1 MRIDSFAGST
11 APTVNTGLEVI
22 NKLKPGDHVRAQVI
36 ENSGKELTLRF
47 SDGSTV
53 AATAA
58 STVEAAEGE
67 YVNLTYKGTVNE
79 KPAFE
84 LGDKLPQVQGDK
96 ALEELKASVSAL
108 KLPLTQLNLQLAR
121 ALIDKNMPV
130 NAENMA
136 KMLQLTE
143 ANSDLKPAAAAF
155 MTSTKLAVDANNI
168 EKLQNLLA
176 GRLKIGNDLS
186 ELSRLFSPAGN
197 SDSAADINMPALKA
211 IVEKVTAQLLAKG
224 VLTGAAE
231 GDAVAAPKGNSDVKP
246 EAFSQ
251 NKSANTE
258 ILING
263 KSTGQDNPAVNKAMS
278 SEQEVLIK
286 EASEN
291 KSGATRPKMA
301 GDKAGIAAKSEL
313 AGEKAGIRLQ
323 SELAQS
329 KAILAGQETLDS
341 KTGVVRQGVAEVKA
355 DLLGQGSSDNMSAG
369 KATTKL
375 GQADQIKDTP
385 FVLKTRE
392 GDLISQHNISERLL
406 SILKGETLPGKSD
419 FQLLNT
425 FNRELVSLMNSTQL
439 SNEELSAARQLAG
452 RQNLPEAAA
461 ESLKSLF
468 IKVGQSSDEI
478 DPSSLYKDLYK
489 ALQTLKSELPQLP
502 QGLREAAAN
511 IVGNLEGNLNFINQ
525 LNTYSSY
532 VQLPLSIFD
541 KTTTGE
547 LYMLKRG
554 AKNKKLDPSNMTVLL
569 SLDTERIGR
578 IDTLLSIDKKNIS
591 TNFRVENSE
600 VFPVL
605 KEKHRE
611 LYNSF
616 LEKGFRLVDFTYR
629 LIEEPIS
636 IVNFEAEAKKEFLKG
651 SNNIDISI

>member
-541 KTTTGE
+541 KNTTGE